1 MGNIQ
6 KSVFGMI
13 ILFSFLLSACANS
26 RDESQSTE
34 GEQLFFSAFEANG
47 SEDLLLRAAET
58 MSAPWSGLA
67 LYELSLSYLER
78 PVPPSL
84 GHLVRLWKR
93 YLNRFG
99 YDNYSRDVRTRIA
112 LLDGQNPDGSFLLG
126 EGEGDAFYSYLFQLS
141 RDKTE
146 DFAPLYDYL
155 SGDRDEGDLSFL
167 LYYLGKE
174 DLLDRVPAPF
184 VDWLTLK
191 QLVNQKEYAAATSKL
206 NALDLAPPVITRPG
220 YYRDA
225 WRVILA
231 QRDRDRILTAWERRA
246 DTLEG
251 DTLWALLFYDG
262 LCRRTRGQTSTAG
275 ALLERAIPLA
285 PDGASRDRTLW
296 YRLDCLEKSGTD
308 LAAAIGERASQWEDP
323 PFFEDL
329 IERAVS
335 SDVFRGDWES
345 LLSLEETL
353 ALYGSSDS
361 RDLIEWTVARAIHEG
376 YVTLS
381 KEEENRRYRG
391 IVERSGGTLYTVMAE
406 YISAG
411 EIAYYRSLRKGGLDM
426 DKGSPDSSLMEE
438 VFRGFVSRRL
448 MEASRSLY
456 EKEGARLSSS
466 SLREY
471 AYLLRR
477 NGDYLGSIRV
487 IGALTKREGF
497 EGSREDLTLLY
508 PLEYAG
514 SIEYWSDRYSLPR
527 TFFQALVKTESGYD
541 KDIVSYAGAIGLS
554 QLMPATAE
562 ERMSL
567 LGMDGADLTEPDVN
581 IALGTEYLR
590 WLFDREYIN
599 SPVQAAAA
607 YNGGPGSVRKWN
619 RAMEGY
625 PPLLYMEGIP
635 FIQTRDYVKSLLQGS
650 LVYAFLY
657 DDKPLEEL
665 LTELLPELL
674 PEQAG

>member
-26 RDESQSTE
+26 REETLSTE
-34 GEQLFFSAFEANG
+34 GEQLYFSAFEANG

-58 MSAPWSGLA
+58 MTAPWSGLA
-67 LYELSLSYLER
+67 LFELSRSYLKR

-99 YDNYSRDVRTRIA
+99 YDFYSRDVRMRIA
-112 LLDGQNPDGSFLLG
+112 LLEGQNPEGSFLVDRD
-126 EGEGDAFYSYLFQLS
+126 EGEAFYSYLYQLS
-141 RDKTE
+141 QDNP
-146 DFAPLYDYL
+146 DDYDPLYDYL
-155 SGDRDEGDLSFL
+155 DEARDEEDLSFL

-174 DLLDRVPAPF
+174 DLLGSVPASF
-184 VDWLTLK
+184 LDWLTLK
-191 QLVNQKEYAAATSKL
+191 QLVIQREYAAATSKL
-206 NALDLAPPVITRPG
+206 EALDLAPAVTTRPG

-231 QRDRDRILTAWERRA
+231 QRDRDRILSSWERR
-246 DTLEG
+246 TESLEG
-251 DTLWALLFYDG
+251 ETLWSLLFYDG
-262 LCRRTRGQTSTAG
+262 LCRRTRGQNSTAG
-275 ALLERAIPLA
+275 ALFERALPLA
-285 PDGASRDRTLW
+285 PAGPSRDRTLW
-296 YRLDCLEKSGTD
+296 YRLDCLEKSGAD
-308 LAAAIGERASQWEDP
+308 FASAVGERASLWEDP
-323 PFFEDL
+323 AYFDDL
-329 IERAVS
+329 VERAVS
-335 SDVFRGDWES
+335 SYVFRGDWDS
-345 LLSLEETL
+345 LLTLEEIL
-353 ALYGSSDS
+353 ASYGSPDS
-361 RDLIEWTVARAIHEG
+361 RDLIEWTVARAVNRG
-376 YVTLS
+376 YISLAPD
-381 KEEENRRYRG
+381 EENRRYRQ
-391 IVERSGGTLYTVMAE
+391 IVERSGDTLYTIMAE
-406 YISAG
+406 YISTG
-411 EIAYYRSLRKGGLDM
+411 EIAYYRSLRKGGLDE
-426 DKGSPDSSLMEE
+426 GSETSPLMEQ

-448 MEASRSLY
+448 TEASRSWY
-456 EKEGARLSSS
+456 ETVGTGLSSS

-477 NGDYLGSIRV
+477 NGDYLESIRV
-487 IGALTKREGF
+487 MGALAKRKGF
-497 EGSREDLTLLY
+497 ERSREDLALLY

-514 SIEYWSDRYSLPR
+514 SIEYWSDRYALPR

-541 KDIVSYAGAIGLS
+541 KDIVSYAGAVGLS

-562 ERMSL
+562 ERMAL

-619 RAMEGY
+619 LAMDGY

-657 DDKPLEEL
+657 GDKPLEEL

-674 PEQAG
+674 QNQTG